1 MSKASD
7 RLEELKIQK
16 QLNMQEKELKGQE
29 EGLFLEQAHID
40 VAAEDEID
48 LLRGIDGIEFD
59 VYPIFETLF
68 ICV

>member
-1 MSKASD
+1 MDITDFLTNLLKKDFKKESKGKSVSS
-7 RLEELKIQK
+7 
-16 QLNMQEKELKGQE
+16 
-29 EGLFLEQAHID
+29 ID